1 MVERSCGGEVMW
13 WRGHVV
19 DRSCDGEVKWCR
31 GHAVERS
38 CGVEVMCWR
47 GHVVERSCGVEA
59 MWWKCHVVERSAGA
73 CMLFACCRCYSMVGK
88 STGGAQQLSL
98 MGPCAKKGT
107 AMHEMLHVLGFFH
120 EQSRPDRDEWVE
132 ILLQNVSPGT
142 LLTSG
147 LERVGGNCDFR

>member
-1 MVERSCGGEVMW
+1 MWWRGLRWRGHVVERSCGVDVMWCRCHVVERSCGGEVMW
-13 WRGHVV
+13 WRGHEVE
-19 DRSCDGEVKWCR
+19 RSCGGEVMWWG

-38 CGVEVMCWR
+38 CGVEFSR
-47 GHVVERSCGVEA
+47 GL
-59 MWWKCHVVERSAGA
+59 
-73 CMLFACCRCYSMVGK
+73 LFACYRCYSMVGK
-88 STGGAQQLSL
+88 STGGAQELSL

-142 LLTSG
+142 LSTSR
-147 LERVGGNCDFR
+147 LERVGGNCDSR